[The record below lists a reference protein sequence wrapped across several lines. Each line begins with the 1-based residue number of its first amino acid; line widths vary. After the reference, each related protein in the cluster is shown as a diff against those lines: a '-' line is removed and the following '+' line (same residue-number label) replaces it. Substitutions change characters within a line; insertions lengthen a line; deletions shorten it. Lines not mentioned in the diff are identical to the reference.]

1 MAKKIVEEQPS
12 KLTMYV
18 DLEAVKAGAKV
29 SSQISICSWDLMDL

>member
-1 MAKKIVEEQPS
+1 MAKKIVEERPL

-29 SSQISICSWDLMDL
+29 SFQISICSQDLMDL